1 MSSAFGTTPTRMA
14 IETAEAPEVVA
25 RMLRDNKEALADF
38 GKLYRSRRPS
48 HFISCARGSSD
59 HAASYFKYLAEIVL
73 GVPCCSVG
81 ASVVSIYSA
90 QLKLRDTVLI
100 SISQS
105 GKSPDILAFQADA
118 RRAGIPTIAITND
131 PLAPLAK
138 DSDICLPLYAGPE
151 LSIAATK
158 TFIASATLVAAII
171 SECDATHRLRE
182 AIGRLPDDLAMANDL
197 RWTSIEDPLA
207 IARSLYVLGR
217 GPSLPMAQE
226 AALKLK
232 ETSGIHAEAF
242 SAAEIMHGPIELVQ
256 QGFPILVFAPND
268 AALPTTTGTVGR
280 LKDAGAVILQPD
292 FCQTLHPA
300 LDPISMIQ
308 SFYGSAER
316 IAKMRGRNPDKPK
329 LLRKV
334 TSTL

>member
-1 MSSAFGTTPTRMA
+1 MA

-25 RMLRDNKEALADF
+25 RMLRENAQALTDF

-48 HFISCARGSSD
+48 HFITCARGSSD
-59 HAASYFKYLAEIVL
+59 HAASYFKYLTEIVL

-81 ASVVSIYSA
+81 ASVVSIYAA

-100 SISQS
+100 TISQS

-118 RRAGIPTIAITND
+118 RRAGVATIAITND

-138 DSDICLPLYAGPE
+138 DADIYLPLCAGPE
-151 LSIAATK
+151 LSVAATK
-158 TFIASATLVAAII
+158 TFIASATLAAAII
-171 SECDATHRLRE
+171 AECDGTHQLSE
-182 AIGRLPDDLAMANDL
+182 AIRRLPDDLATANDL
-197 RWTSIEDPLA
+197 RWTSVEDPLA
-207 IARSLYVLGR
+207 TAHSLFVLGR
-217 GPSLPMAQE
+217 GPSLPIAQE

-232 ETSGIHAEAF
+232 ETSGMHAEAF
-242 SAAEIMHGPIELVQ
+242 SAAEVMHGPMELVQ
-256 QGFPILVFAPND
+256 EGFPILVFAPND
-268 AALPTTTGTVGR
+268 AALPTTTATVGR
-280 LKDAGAVILQPD
+280 LKDSGAVILQPD
-292 FCQTLHPA
+292 FCRTLHPA

-329 LLRKV
+329 MLKKV
-334 TSTL
+334 TATL